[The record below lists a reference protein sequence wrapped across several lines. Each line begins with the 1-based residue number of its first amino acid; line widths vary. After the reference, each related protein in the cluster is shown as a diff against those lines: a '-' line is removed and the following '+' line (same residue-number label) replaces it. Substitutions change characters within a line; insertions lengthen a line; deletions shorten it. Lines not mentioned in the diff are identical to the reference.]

1 MAQITQKNIINIDD
15 GIPTIDLSSI
25 TSLDHL
31 PNTNDAIIDRNMAKL
46 VTEVGDACEKWGI
59 FRVINHGVP
68 LEILESARKFF
79 ALSKEDKMKA
89 SRDETCPMGYSDEA
103 WKQVFEFCGNES
115 VVTQQGSHVF
125 QVVNRWPESPAEL
138 REAAQEYGRGV
149 EKLGLKIL
157 ELIALSLGLDANRL
171 TEFHKD
177 TSLSVRLHQYAPRPD
192 PEAMLEAGTHT
203 DTGCVTV
210 LAQDDIGG
218 LEVKR
223 KNDGE
228 WIALKPVSGALTINI
243 GDIVQVWSNDKYHSV
258 VHRVR
263 PNTTK
268 ERLSIAS
275 LFGPAYYVNVKPLDE
290 LINDQNCAKYREYNW
305 GVFRASRMKNY
316 GNKQSLERQ
325 EISHFRII
333 KT

>member
-1 MAQITQKNIINIDD
+1 MAQIVQSNGTNHDD

-25 TSLDHL
+25 VSLDHL
-31 PNTNDAIIDRNMAKL
+31 PKTNEAILNENIAK
-46 VTEVGDACEKWGI
+46 VIAEVGDACEKWGI
-59 FRVINHGVP
+59 FRVVNHGVP

-103 WKQVFEFCGNES
+103 WKQVFEYCANES
-115 VVTQQGSHVF
+115 VVTKHGTNVF

-138 REAAQEYGRGV
+138 RGAALEYARGV

-157 ELIALSLGLDANRL
+157 ELLALSLGLAADRL
-171 TEFHKD
+171 TEYHKD
-177 TSLSVRLHQYAPRPD
+177 TSLSVRLHQYTPRPD
-192 PEAMLEAGTHT
+192 PEAVLEAGTHT

-218 LEVKR
+218 LEVRR
-223 KNDGE
+223 KYDGE
-228 WIALKPVSGALTINI
+228 WVALKPVSGALTINI

-263 PNTTK
+263 PNTKK

-290 LINDQNCAKYREYNW
+290 LINEQNCAKYKEYNW
-305 GVFRASRMKNY
+305 GDFRASRMKNY
-316 GNKQSLERQ
+316 GNKQSVERQ
-325 EISHFRII
+325 DISHFRIPQA
-333 KT
+333 